1 MLRAVTA
8 GLICFLAGVSASQRL
23 NQRVRDLRIWLQ
35 ALERLAAQCACLR
48 LPPGE
53 MLQNALG
60 DRTRDLKKYLLTHEE
75 CAGIEACL
83 KSVLNDTQEQQLRQL
98 QYVIRQLEEA
108 LAQAQMKQNQ
118 DAGLFGS
125 LGLLG
130 GLCVFLLCL

>member
-23 NQRVRDLRIWLQ
+23 NQRVGDLCIWLQ
-35 ALERLAAQCACLR
+35 ALERLSMQCACLR
-48 LPPGE
+48 LPPAE

-60 DRTRDLKKYLLTHEE
+60 DKPCDPEKYLLTREE
-75 CAGIEACL
+75 RAGIEACL

-98 QYVIRQLEEA
+98 QYVIRQMEEA
-108 LAQAQMKQNQ
+108 LSQAQAKQNQ
-118 DAGLFGS
+118 DAKLFGS

>member
-23 NQRVRDLRIWLQ
+23 SRRVCDLKTWLQ
-35 ALERLAAQCACLR
+35 VLDRLSTQCACLR
-48 LPPGE
+48 LPPSE

-60 DRTRDLKKYLLTHEE
+60 DMPRDPQKYLLTREE
-75 CAGIEACL
+75 CAGIEACI

-108 LAQAQMKQNQ
+108 LTRAQMKQTQ
-118 DAGLFGS
+118 DARLYGS

-130 GLCVFLLCL
+130 GLSVFLLCL